1 MLKGYKTVII
11 NILLAVI
18 PVLDSVDVTHILN
31 PTNQSIYMLVVPL
44 INLILRFYTTSPVFN
59 KNVTTSLTP

>member
-18 PVLDSVDVTHILN
+18 PVLDGVDVTHILN